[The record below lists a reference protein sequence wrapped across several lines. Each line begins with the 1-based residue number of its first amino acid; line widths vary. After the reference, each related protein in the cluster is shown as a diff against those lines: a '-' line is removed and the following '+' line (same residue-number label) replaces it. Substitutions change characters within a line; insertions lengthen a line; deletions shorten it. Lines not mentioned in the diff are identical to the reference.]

1 MVAMSELSEIVHPL
15 RRDVKVLTMKLLSA
29 LKDFYTFKE
38 LEEILGIPYQMLW
51 RYTNFLTTPEE
62 GTAKRLIQIIK
73 EKKLVENTFEK
84 NFMKAK
90 DLSDIWSIVKNIG
103 FLDLVAFETLE
114 LLNGENIDGVLA
126 FPEESGVLG
135 AVIAHWIRGDVCVTT
150 KSVSLGEALVE
161 YFRDSSMELDFIAVS
176 KGCIPKKGRVI
187 LATLLLNNKELL
199 EAALTLVKK
208 GGAQPVALVAIF
220 AVDGDW
226 ERTIESL
233 GLHKYKIFKYLT
245 LSR

>member
-1 MVAMSELSEIVHPL
+1 MSEPSEVFQPL

-62 GTAKRLIQIIK
+62 GTAK
-73 EKKLVENTFEK
+73 KLVQVIRERKMIENTFER
-84 NFMKAK
+84 NFVKVR
-90 DLSDIWSIVKNIG
+90 DLSDIWTVIKNIG

-150 KSVSLGEALVE
+150 RSVSPGEALVE
-161 YFRDSSMELDFIAVS
+161 YFRDSSLGLNFVAVS
-176 KGCIPKKGRVI
+176 KGCIPKKGKVI
-187 LATLLLNNKELL
+187 LATLVLNNKDLL
-199 EAALTLVKK
+199 EAALTIVKK
-208 GGAQPVALVAIF
+208 SGAQPAALVTVFAI
-220 AVDGDW
+220 GEGW
-226 ERTIESL
+226 EKSIESF
-233 GLHKYKIFKYLT
+233 GIHRYKIFKF
-245 LSR
+245 LSISR